1 MLQIDF
7 VLLLLEFTE
16 VLEFRFILRSL
27 DRGIIELLPMFM
39 LLFDLDKFR
48 LDLFFLERW
57 IVILWPF
64 WY

>member
-27 DRGIIELLPMFM
+27 DRAIIELLPMFM